1 MTVLA
6 RHAYRRP
13 VTAVD
18 VTPLMKMYA
27 QGRKGSDFEH
37 GIEAA
42 VEAVL
47 VSPDFLFMRE
57 SDPAKSAAGDVHKIS
72 DVELATRLSFFLW
85 SSIPDDEL
93 LSLAEKK
100 QLSKPDVLKA
110 SGRPHAGG
118 PQIQGAHRQLRRPVA
133 VSAAA

>member
-13 VTAVD
+13 VTAAD
-18 VTPLMKMYA
+18 MTPLMKMYA

-57 SDPAKSAAGDVHKIS
+57 SDPAKSAAGDVHKHQRCGTG
-72 DVELATRLSFFLW
+72 DEAVLLPVEQH
-85 SSIPDDEL
+85 P
-93 LSLAEKK
+93 
-100 QLSKPDVLKA
+100 
-110 SGRPHAGG
+110 
-118 PQIQGAHRQLRRPVA
+118 RR
-133 VSAAA
+133 